1 MGYPLIVIAGP
12 TCTGKS
18 ATAVRL
24 ARRID
29 GEIVSA
35 DSMQVY
41 RGMDIGT
48 AKITPEDMDGVPHHM
63 IDILDPTE
71 AMNVNSFALRA
82 IGCIEDIRIRGK
94 VPIVVGGTGF
104 YIESILFITPD
115 CDQGIDRDYRQRLK
129 NRAEKG
135 ELAQLYSELEAKDPE
150 YAATVHPNNRM
161 RVIRALEYMH
171 ATGRPY
177 SEYAMHGPAEKRFPF
192 RCFVFDDDRR
202 ALYARIDE
210 RVDRMIS
217 DGLEEEVRR
226 LIDSGV
232 EEDSV
237 PMQGI
242 GYRQMYD
249 HIIDGIPIDDTV
261 RDIKNA
267 TRHFAKRQLT
277 WFRHRDYSEW
287 IDISEFGRDPES
299 VSKHLLNIIGRG

>member
-1 MGYPLIVIAGP
+1 MEIPLIVIAGP

-24 ARRID
+24 AKAVG
-29 GEIVSA
+29 GEVVSA

-48 AKITPEDMDGVPHHM
+48 AKIAHQEMDGIPHHM

-71 AMNVNSFALRA
+71 AMNVNSFALKA
-82 IGCIEDIRIRGK
+82 IGCIEDIRLRDR

-104 YIESILFITPD
+104 YIESILFVTPE

-129 NRAEKG
+129 KRAEKG

-150 YAATVHPNNRM
+150 YAVTVHPHNRM
-161 RVIRALEYMH
+161 RVIRALEYIH

-192 RCFVFDDDRR
+192 RCFVLDDDRR
-202 ALYARIDE
+202 ALYSRIDE

-226 LIDSGV
+226 LIGMGV

-237 PMQGI
+237 SMQGI

-249 HIIDGIPIDDTV
+249 RIVDGIPIDDTI

-299 VSKHLLNIIGRG
+299 ISKRIMNMIGQE

>member
-1 MGYPLIVIAGP
+1 MEIPLIVIAGP

-24 ARRID
+24 AKAVG
-29 GEIVSA
+29 GEVVSA

-48 AKITPEDMDGVPHHM
+48 AKIAHQEMDGIPHHM

-71 AMNVNSFALRA
+71 AMNVNSFALKA
-82 IGCIEDIRIRGK
+82 IGCIEDIRLRDR

-104 YIESILFITPD
+104 YIESILFVTPE

-129 NRAEKG
+129 KRAEKG

-150 YAATVHPNNRM
+150 YAVTVHSNNRM
-161 RVIRALEYMH
+161 RVIRALEYIH

-192 RCFVFDDDRR
+192 RCFVLDDDRR
-202 ALYARIDE
+202 ALYSRIDE

-226 LIDSGV
+226 LIGMGV

-237 PMQGI
+237 SMQGI

-249 HIIDGIPIDDTV
+249 RIVDGIPIDDTI

-287 IDISEFGRDPES
+287 IDISEFGRGPES
-299 VSKHLLNIIGRG
+299 ISKRIMNMIGQE